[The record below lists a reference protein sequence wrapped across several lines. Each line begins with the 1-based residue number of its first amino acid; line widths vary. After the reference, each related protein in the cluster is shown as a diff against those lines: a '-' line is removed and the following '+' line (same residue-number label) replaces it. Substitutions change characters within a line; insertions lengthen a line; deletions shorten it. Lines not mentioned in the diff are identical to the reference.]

1 MGAFKLTIEV
11 LFDVCNLYSFAIFA
25 DPLLRLPENTISF
38 NIHTALDNVPFAA

>member
-25 DPLLRLPENTISF
+25 DPLIAVAGKYDIF
-38 NIHTALDNVPFAA
+38 QYQHCA